1 MSKIEIDDKLADEL
15 GEKLLQE
22 FQEIGESY
30 PSFAAMFIDMVSIVS
45 QQNSQ
50 INSISQ
56 ALQDVVIEINKMR
69 EIIKE
74 SEWKAKIEE
83 EKEDYF
89 SSSSGNVTFIRSSNP
104 RKKEDLN

>member
-56 ALQDVVIEINKMR
+56 ALQDVVLEINKMR

>member
-56 ALQDVVIEINKMR
+56 ALQDVVLEINKMR

-74 SEWKAKIEE
+74 SEWKDRVTR

-89 SSSSGNVTFIRSSNP
+89 SSSTGNVTFIRSANP